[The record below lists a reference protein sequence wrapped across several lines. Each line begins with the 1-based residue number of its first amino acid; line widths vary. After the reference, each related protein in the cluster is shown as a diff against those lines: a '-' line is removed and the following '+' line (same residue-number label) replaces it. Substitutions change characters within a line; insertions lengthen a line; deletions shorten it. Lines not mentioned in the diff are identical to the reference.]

1 MENPMLKNPLLPV
14 ALIAGICIIVAFVL
28 GARIATANL
37 SSNTIT
43 VVGSTT
49 KQVKS
54 DTIKWN
60 ADISRVVKMSAIK
73 DGYNQVSSDLVQV
86 KAYLKASGIPDDA
99 VVIGV
104 PQLMQN
110 YDTPQYAE
118 KEFTVSQSITIN
130 GVGDESINKITN
142 LAKNNQTL
150 LNKGVMF
157 ITRSVDYLYSKLP
170 EERVVM
176 LADAVKD
183 AKSRATTLAESAGGT
198 IGNLRS
204 ASAGVVQVLPLNSI
218 QISDYGTYDTS
229 SIDKNIMVT
238 VRTVFSVK

>member
-1 MENPMLKNPLLPV
+1 MEHPMFKNPLLPV
-14 ALIAGICIIVAFVL
+14 ALVAGICIIIAFVL
-28 GARIATANL
+28 GARIATVNL

-60 ADISRVVKMSAIK
+60 ADISRVVKLSAVK
-73 DGYNQVSSDLVQV
+73 DGYNQVASDLVQV
-86 KAYLKASGIPDDA
+86 KAYLKASGIPDES

-118 KEFTVSQSITIN
+118 KEYTVSQSVTIN
-130 GVGDESINKITN
+130 GVGDEQISKITD

-170 EERVVM
+170 EERVAM

-183 AKSRATTLAESAGGT
+183 AKSRAITLAQSAGGT

-238 VRTVFSVK
+238 VRTVFTVK